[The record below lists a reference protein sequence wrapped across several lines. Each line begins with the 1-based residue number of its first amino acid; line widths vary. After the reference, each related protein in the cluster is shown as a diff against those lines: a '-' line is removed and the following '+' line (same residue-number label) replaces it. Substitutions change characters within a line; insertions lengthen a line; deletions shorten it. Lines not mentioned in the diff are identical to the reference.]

1 MATRIVAA
9 TTEKMESNIRC
20 PNQRPAGFDRPLE
33 NCIAWTDDR
42 RSCATYSV
50 KKAGKT
56 ACPPTLISTRTP
68 QAAAAVP
75 QTRTIAAPKNAAH
88 LSGAKL
94 PALIVEKN
102 P

>member
-1 MATRIVAA
+1 M
-9 TTEKMESNIRC
+9 EKMESNIRC

-33 NCIAWTDDR
+33 NCIAWTEDR

-56 ACPPTLISTRTP
+56 ACPPILISTP
-68 QAAAAVP
+68 QTAASP

-88 LSGAKL
+88 FSGAKL
-94 PALIVEKN
+94 PALIVEN
-102 P
+102 DP